1 MDWSAGVLAC
11 IRPARFSQP
20 RRLRSSQ
27 MLQLAQSSGSD
38 YNASLS
44 NDLKLVA
51 QSRRR
56 RIAKAQ
62 VNNLLYIRVGEES
75 SKLANEQ
82 FDVTVIGSG
91 PGGYVAAVR
100 AGQLGLKVAIVEK
113 DKRLGGTCTL
123 RGCIPTKQL
132 LMSAHIYEQMQHAA
146 DFGVQASGI
155 QLAFADVQ
163 KRKDKVVMKNSK
175 GIEYLMKKNKATV
188 FKGTGKL
195 SLPGKVEVTD
205 AEGNKQ
211 TIQTKNIIIATGSV
225 VRPIPGFETDGVHV
239 VNSDHILELKDVPKS
254 LIVMGSGAVGV
265 EFASVYSRFGAETT
279 IVELLPRLVP
289 LEDEEVSK
297 ELERSFRKR
306 GIKSQ
311 VDTKLE
317 KLEKTETGVRVTG
330 KTGKGEA
337 VTLEAEMLLVAVGR
351 MPYTQGLGLEG
362 TKIKVDRGF
371 IAVDEYQQTAEKGV
385 YAIGDVVPTPL
396 LAHLASKEGIVAVEH
411 MAGKKD
417 VRPINLRLVPN
428 CTYCD
433 PEVASVGLTEAKAK
447 ELGYDVKVGKFPF
460 SASGKARI
468 IGEEEGFVKIVAEK
482 KYDEVLGVHII
493 GPHAT
498 ELIAEACVAMQLE
511 TTADELGR
519 TMHAHPT
526 VSEAVMEAAEG
537 VHDMAVHI

>member
-1 MDWSAGVLAC
+1 M
-11 IRPARFSQP
+11 
-20 RRLRSSQ
+20 
-27 MLQLAQSSGSD
+27 
-38 YNASLS
+38 
-44 NDLKLVA
+44 
-51 QSRRR
+51 
-56 RIAKAQ
+56 
-62 VNNLLYIRVGEES
+62 
-75 SKLANEQ
+75 ANEQ

-91 PGGYVAAVR
+91 PGGYVAAIR
-100 AGQLGLKVAIVEK
+100 AAQLGLKAAIVEK

-175 GIEYLMKKNKATV
+175 GIEFLMKKNSITR
-188 FKGTGKL
+188 FNGTGRL
-195 SLPGKVEVTD
+195 ALPGKVEVTGED
-205 AEGNKQ
+205 GKKQ
-211 TIQTKNIIIATGSV
+211 IINTRNIIIASGSV
-225 VRPIPGFETDGVHV
+225 VRPIPGFDTDGERV
-239 VNSDHILELKDVPKS
+239 VNSDHILELKEVPKS
-254 LIVMGSGAVGV
+254 LIVMGAGAVGV

-297 ELERSFRKR
+297 DLERAFRKR

-317 KLEKTETGVRVTG
+317 KLEKTDKSVVVSG
-330 KTGKGEA
+330 KTAKGEA
-337 VTLEAEMLLVAVGR
+337 VKLEAEMLLVAVGR
-351 MPYTQGLGLEG
+351 MAYTEGLGLEG
-362 TKIKVDRGF
+362 TKIKVERGF
-371 IAVDEYQQTAEKGV
+371 IQVDEYQQTGEKGV

-411 MAGKKD
+411 MSGQKD

-428 CTYCD
+428 CIYCD
-433 PEVASVGLTEAKAK
+433 PEVASVGLTEAKAR
-447 ELGYDVKVGKFPF
+447 EQGYDVTVGKFPF

-468 IGEEEGFVKIVAEK
+468 LGEEEGFVKVVSEK
-482 KYDEVLGVHII
+482 KYDEILGVHII

-511 TTADELGR
+511 STAEELGR

-526 VSEAVMEAAEG
+526 VAEAVMEAAEG
-537 VHDMAVHI
+537 VHGLTIHI

>member
-1 MDWSAGVLAC
+1 M
-11 IRPARFSQP
+11 
-20 RRLRSSQ
+20 
-27 MLQLAQSSGSD
+27 
-38 YNASLS
+38 
-44 NDLKLVA
+44 
-51 QSRRR
+51 
-56 RIAKAQ
+56 
-62 VNNLLYIRVGEES
+62 
-75 SKLANEQ
+75 ANEQ
-82 FDVTVIGSG
+82 FDVTIIGSG
-91 PGGYVAAVR
+91 PGGYVAAIR

-113 DKRLGGTCTL
+113 DTRLGGTCTL
-123 RGCIPTKQL
+123 RGCIPTKQM

-163 KRKDKVVMKNSK
+163 KRKDKVVLKNTK
-175 GIEYLMKKNKATV
+175 GIEYLMKKNKVTV

-195 SLPGKVEVTD
+195 ALPGKVEVTD
-205 AEGNKQ
+205 AEGKKQ
-211 TIQTKNIIIATGSV
+211 TLETKNIIIATGSV
-225 VRPIPGFETDGVHV
+225 VRPIPGFETDGKHV
-239 VNSDHILELKDVPKS
+239 VNSDHILELKEVPKS

-317 KLEKTETGVRVTG
+317 KLEKTENGVRVTG
-330 KTGKGEA
+330 KTGKGETI
-337 VTLEAEMLLVAVGR
+337 TLEAEMLLVAVGR
-351 MPYTQGLGLEG
+351 MPYTEGLGLEG
-362 TKIKVDRGF
+362 TKVKIDRGF
-371 IAVDEYQQTAEKGV
+371 VQVDEFQQTAEKGV

-396 LAHLASKEGIVAVEH
+396 LAHLASKEGIVAIEH
-411 MAGKKD
+411 MAGKNP
-417 VRPINLRLVPN
+417 RPINLRLVPN

-433 PEVASVGLTEAKAK
+433 PEIASVGLTEAKAR
-447 ELGYDVKVGKFPF
+447 EQGYDVKVGKFPF

-468 IGEEEGFVKIVAEK
+468 IGEEEGFVKIVGEK
-482 KYDEVLGVHII
+482 KYDEILGVHII

-511 TTADELGR
+511 STADELGR
-519 TMHAHPT
+519 TIHAHPT

-537 VHDMAVHI
+537 VHDLAVHI

>member
-1 MDWSAGVLAC
+1 
-11 IRPARFSQP
+11 
-20 RRLRSSQ
+20 
-27 MLQLAQSSGSD
+27 
-38 YNASLS
+38 
-44 NDLKLVA
+44 
-51 QSRRR
+51 
-56 RIAKAQ
+56 
-62 VNNLLYIRVGEES
+62 
-75 SKLANEQ
+75 LANEQ
-82 FDVTVIGSG
+82 FDVTIIGSG
-91 PGGYVAAVR
+91 PGGYVAAIR

-113 DKRLGGTCTL
+113 DTRLGGTCTL
-123 RGCIPTKQL
+123 RGCIPTKQM

-163 KRKDKVVMKNSK
+163 KRKEKVVLKNTK
-175 GIEYLMKKNKATV
+175 GIEYLMKKNKVTV

-195 SLPGKVEVTD
+195 ALPGKVEVTD
-205 AEGNKQ
+205 AEGKKQ
-211 TIQTKNIIIATGSV
+211 TLETKNIIIATGSV
-225 VRPIPGFETDGVHV
+225 VRPIPGFETDGKHV
-239 VNSDHILELKDVPKS
+239 VNSDHILELKEVPKS

-317 KLEKTETGVRVTG
+317 KLEKTENGVRVTG
-330 KTGKGEA
+330 KTGKGETI
-337 VTLEAEMLLVAVGR
+337 TLEAEMLLVAVGR
-351 MPYTQGLGLEG
+351 MPYTEGLGIEG
-362 TKIKVDRGF
+362 TKVKVDRGF
-371 IAVDEYQQTAEKGV
+371 VQVDEFQQTAEKGV

-411 MAGKKD
+411 MAGKNP
-417 VRPINLRLVPN
+417 RPINLRLVPN

-433 PEVASVGLTEAKAK
+433 PEIGSVGLTEAKAR
-447 ELGYDVKVGKFPF
+447 EQGYDVKVGKFPF

-482 KYDEVLGVHII
+482 KYDEILGVHII

-511 TTADELGR
+511 STADELGR
-519 TMHAHPT
+519 TIHAHPT

-537 VHDMAVHI
+537 VHDLAVHI

>member
-1 MDWSAGVLAC
+1 
-11 IRPARFSQP
+11 
-20 RRLRSSQ
+20 
-27 MLQLAQSSGSD
+27 
-38 YNASLS
+38 
-44 NDLKLVA
+44 
-51 QSRRR
+51 
-56 RIAKAQ
+56 
-62 VNNLLYIRVGEES
+62 
-75 SKLANEQ
+75 LANEQ
-82 FDVTVIGSG
+82 FDVTIIGSG
-91 PGGYVAAVR
+91 PGGYVAAIR

-113 DKRLGGTCTL
+113 DSRLGGTCTL
-123 RGCIPTKQL
+123 RGCIPTKQM

-163 KRKDKVVMKNSK
+163 KRKEKVVLKNSK
-175 GIEYLMKKNKATV
+175 GIEYLMKKNKVTV

-195 SLPGKVEVTD
+195 ALPGKVEVTD
-205 AEGNKQ
+205 AEGKKQ
-211 TIQTKNIIIATGSV
+211 TLETKNIIIATGSV
-225 VRPIPGFETDGVHV
+225 VRPIPGFETDGKRV

-311 VDTKLE
+311 VDTNLE
-317 KLEKTETGVRVTG
+317 KLETTDTGVRVTG
-330 KTGKGEA
+330 KTGKGET

-351 MPYTQGLGLEG
+351 MPYTEGLGLEG

-371 IAVDEYQQTAEKGV
+371 VQVDEFQQTAEKGV

-411 MAGKKD
+411 MAGKNPT
-417 VRPINLRLVPN
+417 PINLRLVPS

-433 PEVASVGLTEAKAK
+433 PEIGSVGLTESKAR
-447 ELGYDVKVGKFPF
+447 EQGYDVKVGRFPF

-468 IGEEEGFVKIVAEK
+468 IGEEEGFVKVVSEK
-482 KYDEVLGVHII
+482 KYDEILGVHII

-511 TTADELGR
+511 STAEELGR

-537 VHDMAVHI
+537 VHDLAVHI